1 MTSSLWVF
9 GFTSFLTVKFK
20 HTGGKMSHIDR
31 LRDRLDVIELLNLAK
46 QYLTYKELSRILST
60 EQTVLAR
67 YIKGHV
73 LPSPERSD
81 QLRAVLMDVLKA
93 SSDISNRLGEAGA
106 GAVLQANR
114 NPFLLSFIARDTIH
128 VNAGKSVTKVL
139 TLLGTAVPLATLV
152 SQRLYVPLAIADT
165 SKFMTSESYIES
177 VIPSANLHVETLYF
191 PKRELK
197 KTDNVLIITDILSDG
212 ATQIALEGIVRK
224 ANAVTTALYAII
236 ALGDQWKTA
245 FEEGKIV
252 CPVKSFTQGTV
263 LTNQTLQPKQVL
275 SELTPESVL
284 SR

>member
-1 MTSSLWVF
+1 
-9 GFTSFLTVKFK
+9 
-20 HTGGKMSHIDR
+20 MSHIDR